1 MFSIVIPL
9 YNKAPHIA
17 EALRSVLAQ
26 SFAPAEIIV
35 VDDGSTDG
43 GAEIVRQFLE
53 EKIILVR
60 QNNAGVS
67 AARNIG
73 ASRATSGYVAF
84 LDADDSWGPE
94 HLQTLQALITRF
106 PGLGLY
112 STLYEIHLQQRV
124 FAPHSAYPPGFFG
137 VVDDFFARMAT
148 GLSLVLP
155 STACVARPALQ
166 DIGGFPEDMQ
176 RGEDLV
182 AWFKLSAKFGMAH
195 AAQVT
200 VINNRGAVNRSIL
213 LREPG
218 PPAAFLF
225 LRNLLSSGLPAR
237 QCASIKLLLRRM
249 AFFTAAGMRETG
261 DSVGLRAILRFAA
274 GMKMFGLAAKIALLM
289 AAPPAALT
297 FGRRFRHQGSLRQI

>member
-17 EALRSVLAQ
+17 DALRSVLAQ
-26 SFAPAEIIV
+26 TLSPAEIIV

-53 EKIILVR
+53 KDIILLR

-73 ASRATSGYVAF
+73 TSRATSGYVAF
-84 LDADDSWGPE
+84 LDADDAWGPQ
-94 HLQTLQALITRF
+94 HLQTLKELITCF

-112 STLYEIHLQQRV
+112 STLYEIHMQDRI
-124 FAPHSAYPPGFFG
+124 FAPHSAYPRGFCG

-155 STACVARPALQ
+155 STACVAKPALQ

-182 AWFKLSAKFGMAH
+182 AWFRLSAKFGMAH
-195 AAQVT
+195 AARVT
-200 VINNRGAVNRSIL
+200 VINNRDAVNRSIL
-213 LREPG
+213 IRETG
-218 PPAAFLF
+218 PPGALVFL
-225 LRNLLSSGLPAR
+225 LNLLASGLPPKQR
-237 QCASIKLLLRRM
+237 ASVKTLFRRM
-249 AFFTAAGMRETG
+249 AFFTAAGMREAG
-261 DSVGLRAILRFAA
+261 DKAGLRAIMSLAA
-274 GMKMFGLAAKIALLM
+274 GKRMYGLAAKIALLL

-297 FGRRFRHQGSLRQI
+297 FGRRFRHHGSLRQI

>member
-17 EALRSVLAQ
+17 DALRSVLAQ
-26 SFAPAEIIV
+26 TFAPAEIIV

-43 GAEIVRQFLE
+43 GAEIVRQFLG

-73 ASRATSGYVAF
+73 ASRATCGYVAF
-84 LDADDSWGPE
+84 LDADDAWRPE
-94 HLQTLQALITRF
+94 HLQTLKELITRF

-112 STLYEIHLQQRV
+112 STLYEIHLHRRI

-148 GLSLVLP
+148 GLSLALP

-166 DIGGFPEDMQ
+166 DIGGFPEAMK

-182 AWFKLSAKFGMAH
+182 VWFKLSAKFGMAH
-195 AAQVT
+195 AARVT
-200 VINNRGAVNRSIL
+200 VINKRDAVNRSIL
-213 LREPG
+213 IREPG
-218 PPAAFLF
+218 PPAAL
-225 LRNLLSSGLPAR
+225 LYLLNLLAPGLPAK
-237 QCASIKLLLRRM
+237 QCASIKKLFRRM
-249 AFFTAAGMRETG
+249 AFFTAAGMREAG
-261 DSVGLRAILRFAA
+261 DNAGAGAIMRLAA
-274 GMKMFGLAAKIALLM
+274 GTRMFGLAAKIFLLM

>member
-17 EALRSVLAQ
+17 DALRSVLAQ

-53 EKIILVR
+53 EKIILLR

-73 ASRATSGYVAF
+73 ASRATYGYIAF
-84 LDADDSWGPE
+84 LDADDAWGPE
-94 HLQTLQALITRF
+94 HLQTLKELITRF

-112 STLYEIHLQQRV
+112 STLYEIHLHQRIFV
-124 FAPHSAYPPGFFG
+124 PHSAYPPGFFG

-148 GLSLVLP
+148 GLSLALP
-155 STACVARPALQ
+155 STACIAKPALQ
-166 DIGGFPEDMQ
+166 EIGGFPEDMQ

-182 AWFKLSAKFGMAH
+182 TWFKLSAKFGMAH
-195 AAQVT
+195 AASVT

-213 LREPG
+213 LRETSPPG
-218 PPAAFLF
+218 ALLY
-225 LRNLLSSGLPAR
+225 LRNLLASGAPAK
-237 QCASIKLLLRRM
+237 QCASIKILLRKM
-249 AFFTAAGMRETG
+249 AFFTAAGMREAG
-261 DSVGLRAILRFAA
+261 DNAGLRAILRFAA
-274 GMKMFGLAAKIALLM
+274 TAKMYGLAAKIFLLM

-297 FGRRFRHQGSLRQI
+297 FGRRFRHQSLRQV